1 MLLMFRRS
9 KTSWQRGT
17 TIEHT
22 LIALLTVSAAVQFL
36 IVVGAKVV

>member
-9 KTSWQRGT
+9 KARLQRGT

-22 LIALLTVSAAVQFL
+22 LIALLTVSAAFQFL
-36 IVVGAKVV
+36 MVVGTKVV